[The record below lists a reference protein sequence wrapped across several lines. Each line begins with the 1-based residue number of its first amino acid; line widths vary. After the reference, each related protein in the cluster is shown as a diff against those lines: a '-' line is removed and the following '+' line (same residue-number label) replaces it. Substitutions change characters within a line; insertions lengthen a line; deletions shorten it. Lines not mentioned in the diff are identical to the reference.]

1 VTAVVHQVDPP
12 PSTRTLSTLPRIDY
26 CDAFLFDAGSTHGES
41 AEDLVHVRVVRDILG
56 QASQRLRT

>member
-1 VTAVVHQVDPP
+1 VTAEVRQIAVPA
-12 PSTRTLSTLPRIDY
+12 SARALSTLPRIDY